1 MRPSFQ
7 IRGAPQV
14 DPRHLRHQ
22 VRADCVGRWVA
33 DFALREKLPA
43 GSMFPE
49 FAQSGGLF
57 AYGPSFAALVR
68 RSPRYIDRIFRG
80 AKPGDLP
87 VEQPIEFELVIN
99 LKTAKALG

>member
-43 GSMFPE
+43 GVDV
-49 FAQSGGLF
+49 SGICPIGR
-57 AYGPSFAALVR
+57 ALRVWAKFC
-68 RSPRYIDRIFRG
+68 RSRSALPRYIDRIFRG